1 MPCVIIGYNQLT
13 YIKLMVKQ
21 LEKYTNDII
30 IIDNNSSYGPLLE
43 YYKNEYKYTLLRQKE
58 NYGHKVYEK
67 NFMNKIVGDMY
78 ILTDPDIEFNK
89 EMPDNWIE
97 SLIKISNY
105 FQAEK
110 TGLALL
116 YDAPDIRTDCICF
129 GKNIY
134 DWESQYWI
142 YKFYYKNFEIYSAA
156 LDTSTCL
163 VNKQNKNSGH
173 YRVAGNF
180 LAKHLPW
187 HKNFEKNIPK
197 DEYDC
202 YLKNNVSSNYFK
214 LSKK

>member
-1 MPCVIIGYNQLT
+1 
-13 YIKLMVKQ
+13 
-21 LEKYTNDII
+21 
-30 IIDNNSSYGPLLE
+30 
-43 YYKNEYKYTLLRQKE
+43 
-58 NYGHKVYEK
+58 
-67 NFMNKIVGDMY
+67 MNKIVGDMY

-89 EMPDNWIE
+89 EMPDDWIE